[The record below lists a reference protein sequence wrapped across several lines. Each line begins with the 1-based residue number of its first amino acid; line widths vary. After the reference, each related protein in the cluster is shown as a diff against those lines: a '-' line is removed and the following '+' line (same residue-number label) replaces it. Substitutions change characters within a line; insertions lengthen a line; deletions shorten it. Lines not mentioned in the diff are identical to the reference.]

1 MGYLNN
7 STYTVEAILT
17 KKGRELLSKGRED
30 FKITQFALAD
40 DEIDYD
46 LWNPAHPLGSNYYGI
61 IIENMPLLEAT
72 PDESQIMKYKLL
84 TLPRKTTRI
93 PVITIAQSA
102 FTFTAGGDS
111 ANIVPNTSNFES
123 GNKTLGYTAILSNSD
138 VATLRVAAGKE
149 VRDGVS
155 PSVPRFIGDN
165 ESATSVAVT
174 GFGFE
179 IIAKDQPLADAT
191 ATLTIIG
198 NETGGRATATI
209 TVSQM
214 QTFTAP
220 NLPLNFP
227 NRNV

>member
-30 FKITQFALAD
+30 FKISQFALAD

-93 PVITIAQSA
+93 PVITIAQSS

-111 ANIVPNTSNFES
+111 ANIIPNTSNFES
-123 GNKTLGYTAILSNSD
+123 GNTTLGYTAILSNSD

-155 PSVPRFIGDN
+155 PSIPRFIGDN
-165 ESATSVAVT
+165 ESAQSIAVT

-191 ATLTIIG
+191 ATITIIG
-198 NETGGRATATI
+198 NETGGRATATV

-220 NLPLNFP
+220 NLPLNFTS
-227 NRNV
+227 RNI